1 MKAKMLLL
9 AVAVL
14 GSPILA
20 HAQPT
25 IPDAAC
31 THAPAWLIAAV
42 NAVLVSLGL
51 GPIC

>member
-1 MKAKMLLL
+1 MKAKLTFLT
-9 AVAVL
+9 VAVL

-31 THAPAWLIAAV
+31 THAPGWVIAAV

-51 GPIC
+51 SPIC

>member
-1 MKAKMLLL
+1 MKPKLLLL

-31 THAPAWLIAAV
+31 THAPAWLIAAI

-51 GPIC
+51 SPIC